1 MGAPRVRKI
10 FDPVHGFILLNDLES
25 AMVDT
30 EPFQRLRYI
39 RQLGGAYL
47 VYPGATHTRFEH
59 SLGTMELATR
69 IFDRIVLVE
78 DSGSWLPD
86 PPYARQIV
94 RFAAL
99 CHDLGHLPFSH
110 LAEHLVLGKEGHERW
125 TVSIVQSA
133 LLNPIWQELKNRFP
147 GYDVEA
153 DLIKLAVG
161 EAKLGQLGIDVDFAK
176 WHQALGQIIAGDF
189 FGADRIDY
197 LLRDAR
203 FTGVSYGMFDYHQ
216 LIEMVRILPSL
227 DNERLEMGIEEG
239 AIEACE
245 ALLLARHFMHRRV
258 YQYDSVKSNA
268 FHIARFIA
276 AVLGDSFAEASLN
289 EYLSWTD
296 NEILTLMRDARGDPR
311 ATGYEEAVC
320 INDRSKRF
328 RALKT
333 QDVPLELLKEIAAG
347 VPEGRLFWESAH
359 KKPGREQTFPVL
371 RRRGEIVDSTNVLQ
385 ITLPSHPT
393 TWVYVDPR
401 FSKGVEA
408 KLSQYI

>member
-1 MGAPRVRKI
+1 MRKI

-25 AMVDT
+25 TLVDT

-39 RQLGGAYL
+39 RQLGSAYL

-69 IFDRIVLVE
+69 IFDRIVLSE
-78 DSGSWLPD
+78 ETSLWLPE
-86 PPYARQIV
+86 PAYARQIV
-94 RFAAL
+94 RLAAL

-110 LAEHLVLGKEGHERW
+110 LAEHLVLGNEGHERW
-125 TVSIVQSA
+125 TVSMIQSD
-133 LLNPIWQELKNRFP
+133 LLNRVWQELKGHFP
-147 GYDVEA
+147 AYDIEA

-161 EAKLGQLGIDVDFAK
+161 EAKLHQMGIEEPFAK

-216 LIEMVRILPSL
+216 LIEMVRILPST
-227 DNERLEMGIEEG
+227 DTDRLQMGIEEG
-239 AIEACE
+239 GIEACE

-258 YQYDSVKSNA
+258 YQYDTVKSHA

-276 AVLGDSFAEASLN
+276 AVLGKDFSGTSLTN
-289 EYLSWTD
+289 YLTWTD
-296 NEILTLMRDARGDPR
+296 NEILTLMRSAQKDPM
-311 ATGYEEAVC
+311 AIGYEEALC
-320 INDRSKRF
+320 IGDRSKRF
-328 RALKT
+328 RALKLH
-333 QDVPLELLKEIAAG
+333 DVPLERLQAIAALL
-347 VPEGRLFWESAH
+347 PEGKIFWEIGH
-359 KKPGREQTFPVL
+359 KKTTSEQVFPVL
-371 RRRGEIVDSTNVLQ
+371 KRRGEIVSSTNVLQ
-385 ITLPSHPT
+385 VIVPSHPS
-393 TWVYVDPR
+393 TWVYIDPK
-401 FSKGVEA
+401 FFKEVEA

>member
-1 MGAPRVRKI
+1 VRKI
-10 FDPVHGFILLNDLES
+10 FDPVHGFIVLNDLES
-25 AMVDT
+25 ALVDT

-39 RQLGGAYL
+39 RQLGSAYL

-69 IFDRIVLVE
+69 IFDRIALSE
-78 DSGSWLPD
+78 ESATWLPA
-86 PPYARQIV
+86 PAYARQIV

-110 LAEHLVLGKEGHERW
+110 LAEQLVLGKEGHERW
-125 TVSIVQSA
+125 TVSMIQSEM
-133 LLNPIWQELKNRFP
+133 LNTVWLELKERFP
-147 GYDVEA
+147 NHDVKA

-161 EAKLGQLGIDVDFAK
+161 ETKLHQLGMRADFLK

-216 LIEMVRILPSL
+216 LIEMVRILPST
-227 DNERLEMGIEEG
+227 DTNRLEMGIEEG

-258 YQYDSVKSNA
+258 YQYDSVKGHA

-276 AVLGDSFAEASLN
+276 AVLGENFSTTSLKN
-289 EYLSWTD
+289 YLTWTD
-296 NEILTLMRDARGDPR
+296 NEILTLMRAAQTNPE
-311 ATGYEEAVC
+311 AIGYEEAIC
-320 INDRSKRF
+320 IADRSRRF
-328 RALKT
+328 RAVKI
-333 QDVPLELLKEIAAG
+333 QDVPLEVLQAIAATL
-347 VPEGRLFWESAH
+347 PEEALFWEIGH
-359 KKPGREQTFPVL
+359 KKKAIEQAFPVL
-371 RRRGEIVDSTNVLQ
+371 KRRGEIVPSTNVLQ
-385 ITLPSHPT
+385 VILPSHPS
-393 TWVYVDPR
+393 TWLYVDPR
-401 FSKGVEA
+401 FFKEVEA